1 MPTVRRTRT
10 IAAPA
15 AELWETIRD
24 PHHLPRWWPRVS
36 RVEDV
41 TAGAFTEVLRASGGK
56 LVRADFE
63 LAECDELARRLRWE
77 QRVEGSPFA
86 RLLKSAHTTVS
97 LARVDRPGAHA
108 DAAATQTDAAGSETD
123 GPGAQADAPGARTAV
138 TIELTQTLR
147 GFSARFGGFMV
158 RKAAA
163 ATIEEA
169 LDGLERIG
177 GPVD

>member
-1 MPTVRRTRT
+1 MPTARRSRT

-15 AELWETIRD
+15 QELWETIRD

-41 TAGAFTEVLRASGGK
+41 TEDAFTEVLSTASGK
-56 LVRADFE
+56 VVRADFA
-63 LAECDELARRLRWE
+63 LAECDERRRRLRWE
-77 QRVEGSPFA
+77 QRLEGSPFA
-86 RLLKSAHTTVS
+86 RLLKSAETEVW
-97 LARVDRPGAHA
+97 LERVASE
-108 DAAATQTDAAGSETD
+108 AGE
-123 GPGAQADAPGARTAV
+123 ATAV
-138 TIELTQTLR
+138 TIELRQALN
-147 GFSARFGGFMV
+147 GFFPRFGGYMV

-177 GPVD
+177 G

>member
-1 MPTVRRTRT
+1 MPSARRTRT

-15 AELWETIRD
+15 QELWETIRD

-41 TAGAFTEVLRASGGK
+41 TDEQFTEVLITSGGK
-56 LVRADFE
+56 YVRADFVLVE
-63 LAECDELARRLRWE
+63 SDERAGRLRWA

-86 RLLKSAHTTVS
+86 RLLRSAETEVCLKDVT
-97 LARVDRPGAHA
+97 
-108 DAAATQTDAAGSETD
+108 AGKRAGEDGTWAGTD
-123 GPGAQADAPGARTAV
+123 GTGAGELTEV
-138 TIELTQTLR
+138 TIELRQKLN
-147 GFSARFGGFMV
+147 GFFPRFGGYMV

-163 ATIEEA
+163 STVEEA

-177 GPVD
+177 G

>member
-10 IAAPA
+10 IAAPP

-41 TAGAFTEVLRASGGK
+41 TAHAFTEVLRASGGK

-63 LAECDELARRLRWE
+63 LVECDEHGLRLRWE
-77 QRVEGSPFA
+77 QRLEDSPFA
-86 RLLKSAHTTVS
+86 RLLKSAHTIVS
-97 LARVDRPGAHA
+97 LAPI
-108 DAAATQTDAAGSETD
+108 D
-123 GPGAQADAPGARTAV
+123 GPNARTAV
-138 TIELTQTLR
+138 TIEISQTLR

-169 LDGLERIG
+169 LDGLQRIG

>member
-41 TAGAFTEVLRASGGK
+41 TAEAFTEVLRASGGK

-77 QRVEGSPFA
+77 QRVEDSPFA

-97 LARVDRPGAHA
+97 LA
-108 DAAATQTDAAGSETD
+108 QAG
-123 GPGAQADAPGARTAV
+123 APGARTAV